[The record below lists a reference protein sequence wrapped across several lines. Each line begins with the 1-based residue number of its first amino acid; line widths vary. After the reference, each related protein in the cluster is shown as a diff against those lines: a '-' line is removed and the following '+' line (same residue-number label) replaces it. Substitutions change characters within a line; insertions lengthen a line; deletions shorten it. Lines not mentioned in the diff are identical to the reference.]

1 MLHHFLTRAALALCF
16 STAVLPN
23 FAQSGAITPD
33 MLSNFRKSV
42 PNNATSKALQ
52 NALMTSGVA
61 ALSVRP
67 NVAQANDTYFSNEAP
82 SKGITDQ
89 QSSGRCWLF
98 TGLNVMRSHM
108 IREQKLGRFEFS
120 QSYNSFYDQLEKA
133 NLFLQSVIDKANKPM
148 SDPTV
153 EWLFRNPISDGGTF
167 TGVQDVISKYGVV
180 PAEVMPES
188 YNANNTSAMAK
199 VIALKLREYGLA
211 LRKAYAA
218 GERGKKLEAR
228 KTEQLATIYR
238 ILVACLGEPPMQ
250 FTYTLRDT
258 KGKPLSTETY
268 TPQEFYRRYVGFNL
282 VSDYVMLMN
291 DPSRPYYKTFAIDL
305 DRHTYDGHNWT
316 FLNLPMEEIKQM
328 AIASIKDSTR
338 MYYSCDVGK
347 FYDRKT
353 GLLSMDNFDYENL
366 FNTTFPMNKAERIQT
381 FASAS
386 SHAMT
391 LCAVDL
397 DKEGKPLKWKV
408 ENSWGPTNGVAGH
421 LVMTDKWF
429 DEYTFRLVVQKKYV
443 PAATLKL
450 LEQKPTLLPAW
461 DPLFKGEE

>member
-148 SDPTV
+148 SDLTV

>member
-1 MLHHFLTRAALALCF
+1 MFYRFLSRAALTLCL
-16 STAVLPN
+16 SVAALPN
-23 FAQSGAITPD
+23 FAHRGAITPD

-42 PNNATSKALQ
+42 PNTPASKALQ
-52 NALMTSGVA
+52 NALITTGVSALA
-61 ALSVRP
+61 ARP

-133 NLFLQSVIDKANKPM
+133 NLFLQSVLDKADKPM
-148 SDPTV
+148 SDLTV

-167 TGVQDVISKYGVV
+167 TGVQDVITKYGVV

-238 ILVACLGEPPMQ
+238 ILVACLGEPPTQ
-250 FTYTLRDT
+250 FTYTLRDAQ
-258 KGKPLSTETY
+258 GRPISTETY
-268 TPQEFYRRYVGFNL
+268 TPQDFYRRYVGFNL

-291 DPSRPYYKTFAIDL
+291 DPSRPYHKTYAIDL

-353 GLLSMDNFDYENL
+353 GLLSMENFDYEDL

-397 DKEGKPLKWKV
+397 DKNGNPLKWKV
-408 ENSWGPTNGVAGH
+408 ENSWGPTTGVAGH

>member
-1 MLHHFLTRAALALCF
+1 MFYRFLSRAALTLCL
-16 STAVLPN
+16 SAAALPN
-23 FAQSGAITPD
+23 FAQRGAITPD

-42 PNNATSKALQ
+42 PNTPASKALQ
-52 NALMTSGVA
+52 NALITTGVSALA
-61 ALSVRP
+61 ARP
-67 NVAQANDTYFSNEAP
+67 NVAQANDTHFSNEAP

-133 NLFLQSVIDKANKPM
+133 NLFLQSVIDKADKPM
-148 SDPTV
+148 SDLTV

-228 KTEQLATIYR
+228 KAEQLATIYR
-238 ILVACLGEPPMQ
+238 ILVACLGEPPTQ
-250 FTYTLRDT
+250 FTYTLRDAQ
-258 KGKPLSTETY
+258 GRPISTETY
-268 TPQEFYRRYVGFNL
+268 TPQDFYRRYVGFNL

-291 DPSRPYYKTFAIDL
+291 DPSRPYHKTYAIDL

-353 GLLSMDNFDYENL
+353 GLLSMENFDYEDL

-397 DKEGKPLKWKV
+397 DKNGNPLKWKV
-408 ENSWGPTNGVAGH
+408 ENSWGPTTGVAGH

-450 LEQKPTLLPAW
+450 LEQKTTLLPAW

>member
-1 MLHHFLTRAALALCF
+1 MFYRFLSRAALTLCL
-16 STAVLPN
+16 SAAALPN
-23 FAQSGAITPD
+23 FAQRGAITPD

-42 PNNATSKALQ
+42 PNTPASKALQ
-52 NALMTSGVA
+52 NALITTGVSALA
-61 ALSVRP
+61 ARP

-133 NLFLQSVIDKANKPM
+133 NLFLQSVLDKADKPM
-148 SDPTV
+148 SDLTV

-167 TGVQDVISKYGVV
+167 TGVQDVITKYGVV

-238 ILVACLGEPPMQ
+238 ILVACLGEPPTQ
-250 FTYTLRDT
+250 FTYTLRDAQ
-258 KGKPLSTETY
+258 GRPISTETY
-268 TPQEFYRRYVGFNL
+268 TPQDFYRRYVGFNL

-291 DPSRPYYKTFAIDL
+291 DPSRPYHKTYAIDL

-353 GLLSMDNFDYENL
+353 GLLSMENFDYEDL

-397 DKEGKPLKWKV
+397 DKNGNPLKWKV
-408 ENSWGPTNGVAGH
+408 ENSWGPTTGVAGH

>member
-1 MLHHFLTRAALALCF
+1 MFYRFLSRAALTLCL
-16 STAVLPN
+16 SAAALPN
-23 FAQSGAITPD
+23 FAQRGAITPD

-42 PNNATSKALQ
+42 PNTPASKALQ
-52 NALMTSGVA
+52 NALITTGVSALA
-61 ALSVRP
+61 ARP

-133 NLFLQSVIDKANKPM
+133 NLFLQSVIDKADKPM
-148 SDPTV
+148 SDLTV

-228 KTEQLATIYR
+228 KAEQLATIYR
-238 ILVACLGEPPMQ
+238 ILVACLGEPPTQ
-250 FTYTLRDT
+250 FTYTLRDAQ
-258 KGKPLSTETY
+258 GRPISTETY
-268 TPQEFYRRYVGFNL
+268 TPQDFYRRYVGFNL

-291 DPSRPYYKTFAIDL
+291 DPSRPYHKTYAIDL

-353 GLLSMDNFDYENL
+353 GLLSMENFDYEDL

-397 DKEGKPLKWKV
+397 DKNDNPLKWKV
-408 ENSWGPTNGVAGH
+408 ENSWGPTTGVAGH

>member
-1 MLHHFLTRAALALCF
+1 
-16 STAVLPN
+16 
-23 FAQSGAITPD
+23 
-33 MLSNFRKSV
+33 
-42 PNNATSKALQ
+42 
-52 NALMTSGVA
+52 
-61 ALSVRP
+61 
-67 NVAQANDTYFSNEAP
+67 
-82 SKGITDQ
+82 
-89 QSSGRCWLF
+89 
-98 TGLNVMRSHM
+98 M

-133 NLFLQSVIDKANKPM
+133 NLFLQSIIDKANKPM

-153 EWLFRNPISDGGTF
+153 DWLFRNPISDGGTF

-228 KTEQLATIYR
+228 KAEQLATIYR
-238 ILVACLGEPPMQ
+238 ILVACLGEPPTQ
-250 FTYTLRDT
+250 FTYTLRDAQ
-258 KGKPLSTETY
+258 GKPISTDTY
-268 TPQEFYRRYVGFNL
+268 TPQEFYRRFVGFNL

-291 DPSRPYYKTFAIDL
+291 DPSRPYHKTYTIDL

-353 GLLSMDNFDYENL
+353 GILSLDNFDYENL
-366 FNTTFPMNKAERIQT
+366 FNTTFPMTKAERIQT
-381 FASAS
+381 YASAS

-397 DKEGKPLKWKV
+397 DKDGKSLKWKV

-421 LVMTDKWF
+421 LVMTDQWF

>member
-1 MLHHFLTRAALALCF
+1 MFYRFLSRAALTLCL
-16 STAVLPN
+16 SAAALPN
-23 FAQSGAITPD
+23 FAQRGAITPD

-42 PNNATSKALQ
+42 PNTPASKALQ
-52 NALMTSGVA
+52 NALITTGVSALA
-61 ALSVRP
+61 ARP
-67 NVAQANDTYFSNEAP
+67 NVAQANDTHFSNEAP

-133 NLFLQSVIDKANKPM
+133 NLFLQSVLDKADKPM
-148 SDPTV
+148 NDLTV

-211 LRKAYAA
+211 LRKAYAG

-228 KTEQLATIYR
+228 KAEQLATIYR
-238 ILVACLGEPPMQ
+238 ILVACLGEPPTQ
-250 FTYTLRDT
+250 FTYTLRDAQ
-258 KGKPLSTETY
+258 GRPISTETY
-268 TPQEFYRRYVGFNL
+268 APQDFYRRYVGFNL

-291 DPSRPYYKTFAIDL
+291 DPSRPYHKTYAIDL

-353 GLLSMDNFDYENL
+353 GLLSMENFDYEDL

-397 DKEGKPLKWKV
+397 DKNGNPLKWKV
-408 ENSWGPTNGVAGH
+408 ENSWGPTTGVAGH

>member
-1 MLHHFLTRAALALCF
+1 MSYRFLSRAALALCL
-16 STAVLPN
+16 SAAALPN
-23 FAQSGAITPD
+23 FAQCGAITPD

-42 PNNATSKALQ
+42 PNTPASKALQ
-52 NALMTSGVA
+52 NALITTGVSALA
-61 ALSVRP
+61 ARP

-133 NLFLQSVIDKANKPM
+133 NLFLQSVIDKADKPM
-148 SDPTV
+148 SDLTV
-153 EWLFRNPISDGGTF
+153 EWLFHNPISDGGTF

-228 KTEQLATIYR
+228 KAEQLATIYR
-238 ILVACLGEPPMQ
+238 ILVACLGEPPTQ
-250 FTYTLRDT
+250 FTYTLRDAQ
-258 KGKPLSTETY
+258 GKPISTKTY

-291 DPSRPYYKTFAIDL
+291 DPSRPYHKTYAIDL

-353 GLLSMDNFDYENL
+353 GLLSMENFDYEDL

-397 DKEGKPLKWKV
+397 DKNGNPLKWKV
-408 ENSWGPTNGVAGH
+408 ENSWGPTTGVAGH

>member
-1 MLHHFLTRAALALCF
+1 MFYRFLSRAALTLCL
-16 STAVLPN
+16 SAAALPN
-23 FAQSGAITPD
+23 FEQSGAITPD

-42 PNNATSKALQ
+42 PNTPASKALQ
-52 NALMTSGVA
+52 NALITTGVSALA
-61 ALSVRP
+61 ARP

-133 NLFLQSVIDKANKPM
+133 NLFLQSVIDKADKPM
-148 SDPTV
+148 SDLTV

-228 KTEQLATIYR
+228 KAEQLATIYR
-238 ILVACLGEPPMQ
+238 ILVACLGEPPTQ
-250 FTYTLRDT
+250 FTYTLRDAQ
-258 KGKPLSTETY
+258 GRPISTETY
-268 TPQEFYRRYVGFNL
+268 TPQDFYRRYVGFNL

-291 DPSRPYYKTFAIDL
+291 DPSRPYHKTYAIDL

-353 GLLSMDNFDYENL
+353 GLLSMENFDYEDL

-397 DKEGKPLKWKV
+397 DKNGNPLKWKV
-408 ENSWGPTNGVAGH
+408 ENSWGPTTGVAGH